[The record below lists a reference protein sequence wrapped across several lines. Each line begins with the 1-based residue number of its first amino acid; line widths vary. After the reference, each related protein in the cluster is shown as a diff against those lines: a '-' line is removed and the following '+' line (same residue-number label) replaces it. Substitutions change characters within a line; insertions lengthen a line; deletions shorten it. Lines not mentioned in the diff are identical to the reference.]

1 MTLRFLTIL
10 TGRNLPIIRQSRK
23 PEPSTINEKTIAD
36 FARVVEETG
45 ILQPDTENR
54 DCWGAAYHEAG
65 HAVVAWALGL
75 RVHRMVIGIA
85 GDSTAGE
92 ADIEE
97 KGSISLVDRIA
108 ICSAGGDAQELFDV
122 PTNDI
127 CMVSDMGKIYD
138 LIGEYNELVGSC
150 LRQIGFQKSR
160 EILKQHRD
168 RVARLA
174 QALVE
179 RMELTEAEI
188 DALLS

>member
-1 MTLRFLTIL
+1 MV
-10 TGRNLPIIRQSRK
+10 K
-23 PEPSTINEKTIAD
+23 
-36 FARVVEETG
+36 ETG
-45 ILQPDTENR
+45 ILRPDTENR
-54 DCWGAAYHEAG
+54 DRWGAAYHEAG

-85 GDSTAGE
+85 GDLTAGE

-108 ICSAGGDAQELFDV
+108 ICSAGGDAQELFDA

-127 CMVSDMGKIYD
+127 CTISDMGKIYD
-138 LIGEYNELVGSC
+138 LIGDFNEPAGSC

-168 RVARLA
+168 MVARLA

-188 DALLS
+188 NALLSEPA